1 MAQGDFLLHLGPER
15 RERLRKAAEA
25 EGMSMSAYVLEAL
38 DVSIDAGQP
47 GPASLTAAL
56 RLVERAARQL
66 AESGPVPELGTP
78 AGDHWDRMLTDGGP
92 G

>member
-15 RERLRKAAEA
+15 RERLRKAADA
-25 EGMSMSAYVLEAL
+25 EGMSMAAYALEAL
-38 DVSIDAGQP
+38 DVCIEAGQP

-56 RLVERAARQL
+56 RLVEQTARQL
-66 AESGPVPELGTP
+66 AGAGPAPQLGTP
-78 AGDHWDRMLTDGGP
+78 EGDHWDRMLDGGSA